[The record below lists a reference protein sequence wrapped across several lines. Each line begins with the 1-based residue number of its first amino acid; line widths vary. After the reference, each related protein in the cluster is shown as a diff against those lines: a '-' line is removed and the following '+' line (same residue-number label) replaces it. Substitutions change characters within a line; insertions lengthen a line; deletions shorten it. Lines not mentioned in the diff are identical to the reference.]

1 MNTIFKK
8 YKYYILLHLIIF
20 MWGFTGILG
29 KLIHLDAIVIVWFRV
44 WIAFVFLGGFMLFTK
59 RSLLVNSSK
68 LIIKLIIVGLF
79 VGLHWMSFF
88 KAIQLSTASLGILCL
103 ATTTLHVTW
112 LEPIIMKR
120 KFSWTE
126 FFLGLLIIL
135 GIYFISSDFNPQ
147 QYEALIYGLIS
158 ALLAALF
165 AVYNAQMAE
174 KISTSIITFY
184 EMLAAF
190 VFISLIFIFQG
201 ELNTELFNMTIS
213 DLLWLLFL
221 GIACTSVAFLVT
233 IEIVKVLGTFT
244 VSLSINL
251 EPVYTMI
258 LAVVILS
265 EHHLL
270 NSRFYVGSFVIVLV
284 VILNAWIK
292 NIQKRKAIKL
302 NKLS

>member
-1 MNTIFKK
+1 MKTIFKK

-29 KLIHLDAIVIVWFRV
+29 KLIHLDAIVIVWYRV
-44 WIAFVFLGGFMLFTK
+44 WIAFLFLGAFMIFTK
-59 RSLLVNSSK
+59 RRLLINSSK
-68 LIIKLIIVGLF
+68 MIIKLIIVGLF

-174 KISTSIITFY
+174 EISTSIITFY

-190 VFISLIFIFQG
+190 IFISFIFLIQG
-201 ELNTELFNMTIS
+201 ELNAELFNMTIS

-221 GIACTSVAFLVT
+221 GVACTSIAFLVT
-233 IEIVKVLGTFT
+233 IEIVKILGTFT

-251 EPVYTMI
+251 EPVYTMV

-265 EHHLL
+265 EHQLL
-270 NSRFYVGSFVIVLV
+270 NSRFYIGSFVIVLV

>member
-1 MNTIFKK
+1 MKTIFKK

-29 KLIHLDAIVIVWFRV
+29 KLIHLDAMVIVWFRV
-44 WIAFVFLGGFMLFTK
+44 WIAFLFLGAFMIFTK
-59 RSLLVNSSK
+59 RSLLINSSK
-68 LIIKLIIVGLF
+68 MIIKLIIIGLF
-79 VGLHWMSFF
+79 VGLHWMTFF

-165 AVYNAQMAE
+165 AVYNAKMAE
-174 KISTSIITFY
+174 EISTSIITFY

-190 VFISLIFIFQG
+190 IFISFIFLIQG
-201 ELNTELFNMTIS
+201 ELNLELFKMTIS

-221 GIACTSVAFLVT
+221 GIACTSIAFLVT
-233 IEIVKVLGTFT
+233 IEIVKILGTFT

-251 EPVYTMI
+251 EPVYTMF
-258 LAVVILS
+258 LAIVILS
-265 EHHLL
+265 EHQLL
-270 NSRFYVGSFVIVLV
+270 NSRFYIGSFVIVLV

-292 NIQKRKAIKL
+292 NIQERKAMKL

>member
-29 KLIHLDAIVIVWFRV
+29 KLIHLDAVVIVWFRV

-59 RSLLVNSSK
+59 RSLLINSSK
-68 LIIKLIIVGLF
+68 MMIKLIIVGLF

-126 FFLGLLIIL
+126 FFLGVLIIL

-147 QYEALIYGLIS
+147 QYEALAYGLIS

-174 KISTSIITFY
+174 KISTSTITFY

-190 VFISLIFIFQG
+190 VFISFIFLFQG
-201 ELNTELFNMTIS
+201 ELNAELFKMTIS

-270 NSRFYVGSFVIVLV
+270 NSRFYIGSFVIVLV

>member
-1 MNTIFKK
+1 
-8 YKYYILLHLIIF
+8 

-44 WIAFVFLGGFMLFTK
+44 WIAFLFLGAFMIFTK
-59 RSLLVNSSK
+59 RSLLINSSK
-68 LIIKLIIVGLF
+68 MIIKLIIVGLF

-135 GIYFISSDFNPQ
+135 GIYFISSGFNPQ

-174 KISTSIITFY
+174 EISTSIITFY

-190 VFISLIFIFQG
+190 IFISFIFLIQG
-201 ELNTELFNMTIS
+201 ELNAELFNMTIS

-221 GIACTSVAFLVT
+221 GIACTSIAFLVT
-233 IEIVKVLGTFT
+233 IEIVKILGTFT

-251 EPVYTMI
+251 EPVYTMV

-265 EHHLL
+265 EHQLL
-270 NSRFYVGSFVIVLV
+270 NSRFYIGSFVIVLV

>member
-1 MNTIFKK
+1 MKTIFKK

-44 WIAFVFLGGFMLFTK
+44 WIAFLFLGAFMIFTK
-59 RSLLVNSSK
+59 RSLLINSSK
-68 LIIKLIIVGLF
+68 MIIKLIIVGLF

-174 KISTSIITFY
+174 EISTSIITFY

-190 VFISLIFIFQG
+190 IFISFIFLIQG
-201 ELNTELFNMTIS
+201 ELNAELFNMTIS

-221 GIACTSVAFLVT
+221 GIACTSIAFLVT
-233 IEIVKVLGTFT
+233 IEIVKILGTFT

-251 EPVYTMI
+251 EPVYTMV

-265 EHHLL
+265 EHQLL
-270 NSRFYVGSFVIVLV
+270 NSRFYIGSFVIVLV

>member
-1 MNTIFKK
+1 
-8 YKYYILLHLIIF
+8 

-29 KLIHLDAIVIVWFRV
+29 KLIHLDAMVIVWFRV
-44 WIAFVFLGGFMLFTK
+44 WIAFLFLGAFMIFTK
-59 RSLLVNSSK
+59 RSLLINSSK
-68 LIIKLIIVGLF
+68 MIIKLIIIGLF
-79 VGLHWMSFF
+79 VGLHWMTFF

-165 AVYNAQMAE
+165 AVYNAKMAE
-174 KISTSIITFY
+174 EISTSIITFY

-190 VFISLIFIFQG
+190 IFISFIFLIQG
-201 ELNTELFNMTIS
+201 ELNLELFKMTIS

-221 GIACTSVAFLVT
+221 GIACTSIAFLVT
-233 IEIVKVLGTFT
+233 IEIVKILGTFT

-251 EPVYTMI
+251 EPVYTMF
-258 LAVVILS
+258 LAIVILS
-265 EHHLL
+265 EHQLL
-270 NSRFYVGSFVIVLV
+270 NSRFYIGSFVIVLV

>member
-1 MNTIFKK
+1 M
-8 YKYYILLHLIIF
+8 IIF

-29 KLIHLDAIVIVWFRV
+29 KLIHLDAVVIVWFRV

-59 RSLLVNSSK
+59 RSLLVNSSTM
-68 LIIKLIIVGLF
+68 IIKLIIVGLF

-126 FFLGLLIIL
+126 FFLGLLIIF

-147 QYEALIYGLIS
+147 QYEALMYGLIS

-165 AVYNAQMAE
+165 AVYNAQMAD

-201 ELNTELFNMTIS
+201 ELNAELFNMTIS

-270 NSRFYVGSFVIVLV
+270 NSRFYIGSFVIVLV

>member
-1 MNTIFKK
+1 
-8 YKYYILLHLIIF
+8 

-44 WIAFVFLGGFMLFTK
+44 WIAFLFLGAFMIFTK
-59 RSLLVNSSK
+59 RSLLINSSK
-68 LIIKLIIVGLF
+68 MIIKLIIVGLF

-174 KISTSIITFY
+174 EISTSIITFY

-190 VFISLIFIFQG
+190 IFISFIFLIQG
-201 ELNTELFNMTIS
+201 ELNAELFNMTIS

-221 GIACTSVAFLVT
+221 GIACTSIAFLVT
-233 IEIVKVLGTFT
+233 IEIVKILGTFT

-251 EPVYTMI
+251 EPVYTMV

-265 EHHLL
+265 EHQLL
-270 NSRFYVGSFVIVLV
+270 NSRFYIGSFVIVLV

>member
-8 YKYYILLHLIIF
+8 YKHYILLHLIIF

-29 KLIHLDAIVIVWFRV
+29 KLIHLDAVVIVWFRV

-59 RSLLVNSSK
+59 RSLLINSSK
-68 LIIKLIIVGLF
+68 MMIKLIIVGLF

-135 GIYFISSDFNPQ
+135 GIYFISNDFNPQ

-174 KISTSIITFY
+174 EISTSIITFY
-184 EMLAAF
+184 ECTITDS
-190 VFISLIFIFQG
+190 VCTIF
-201 ELNTELFNMTIS
+201 LNT
-213 DLLWLLFL
+213 
-221 GIACTSVAFLVT
+221 
-233 IEIVKVLGTFT
+233 
-244 VSLSINL
+244 
-251 EPVYTMI
+251 
-258 LAVVILS
+258 
-265 EHHLL
+265 
-270 NSRFYVGSFVIVLV
+270 
-284 VILNAWIK
+284 
-292 NIQKRKAIKL
+292 
-302 NKLS
+302 

>member
-1 MNTIFKK
+1 
-8 YKYYILLHLIIF
+8 

-44 WIAFVFLGGFMLFTK
+44 WIAFLFLGAFMIFTK
-59 RSLLVNSSK
+59 RSLLINSSK
-68 LIIKLIIVGLF
+68 MIIKLIIVGLF

-190 VFISLIFIFQG
+190 IFISFIFLIQG
-201 ELNTELFNMTIS
+201 ELNSELFNMTIS

-221 GIACTSVAFLVT
+221 GIACTSIAFLVT
-233 IEIVKVLGTFT
+233 IEIVKILGTFT

-265 EHHLL
+265 EHQLL
-270 NSRFYVGSFVIVLV
+270 NSRFYIGSFVIVLV

>member
-1 MNTIFKK
+1 MKTIFKK

-44 WIAFVFLGGFMLFTK
+44 WIAFLFLGAFMIFTK
-59 RSLLVNSSK
+59 RSLLINSSK
-68 LIIKLIIVGLF
+68 MIIKLIIVGLF

-174 KISTSIITFY
+174 EISTSIITFY

-190 VFISLIFIFQG
+190 IFISFIFLIQG
-201 ELNTELFNMTIS
+201 ELNAELFNMTIS

-221 GIACTSVAFLVT
+221 GVACTSIAFLVT
-233 IEIVKVLGTFT
+233 IEIVKILGTFT

-251 EPVYTMI
+251 EPVYTMV

-265 EHHLL
+265 EHQLL
-270 NSRFYVGSFVIVLV
+270 NSRFYIGSFVIVLV

>member
-1 MNTIFKK
+1 
-8 YKYYILLHLIIF
+8 
-20 MWGFTGILG
+20 
-29 KLIHLDAIVIVWFRV
+29 
-44 WIAFVFLGGFMLFTK
+44 
-59 RSLLVNSSK
+59 
-68 LIIKLIIVGLF
+68 
-79 VGLHWMSFF
+79 
-88 KAIQLSTASLGILCL
+88 
-103 ATTTLHVTW
+103 
-112 LEPIIMKR
+112 MKR

-174 KISTSIITFY
+174 EISTSIITFY

-190 VFISLIFIFQG
+190 IFISFIFLIQG
-201 ELNTELFNMTIS
+201 ELNAELFNMTIS

-221 GIACTSVAFLVT
+221 GVACTSVAFLVT
-233 IEIVKVLGTFT
+233 IEIVKILGTFT

-265 EHHLL
+265 EHQLL
-270 NSRFYVGSFVIVLV
+270 NSRFYIGSFVIVLV

>member
-1 MNTIFKK
+1 
-8 YKYYILLHLIIF
+8 

-29 KLIHLDAIVIVWFRV
+29 KLIHLDAVVIVWFRV

-165 AVYNAQMAE
+165 TVYNAQMAE
-174 KISTSIITFY
+174 KISTSIISFY